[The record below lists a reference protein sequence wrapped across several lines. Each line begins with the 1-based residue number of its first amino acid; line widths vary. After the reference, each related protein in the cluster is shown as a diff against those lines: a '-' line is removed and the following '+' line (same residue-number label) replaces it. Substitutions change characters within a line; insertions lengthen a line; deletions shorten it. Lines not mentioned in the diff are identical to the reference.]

1 MSYNL
6 CESNLQSCLT
16 ISIDVKINLK
26 KKKKMR
32 PEEKTARDIRN
43 VKPTN
48 CSLLVCYWEVN
59 IVLLMGDWLEKQ

>member
-1 MSYNL
+1 M
-6 CESNLQSCLT
+6 T
-16 ISIDVKINLK
+16 ISIDVKINL

-48 CSLLVCYWEVN
+48 CSILVCYWEVN
-59 IVLLMGDWLEKQ
+59 IVSLMGDWLEKQ